1 MLPNDKKALTYTTVP
16 LEEDLEVTGHPVI
29 SLWVSPT
36 ARDGDFFVS
45 LEEVDAEGYSH
56 YITEGVLR
64 ASHRKLSEPPF
75 KYMGLPYHR
84 SFEEDIQPMPEGEP
98 VQLIFDLHPIS
109 NIFNAGNRIR
119 ITVSCADQNNFETPE
134 LSPPPTITIHRNSA
148 YASHVTLPVISPEA
162 TAAPKQGNLLII
174 IAIVIVV
181 IVAVVS
187 FSW

>member
-1 MLPNDKKALTYTTVP
+1 
-16 LEEDLEVTGHPVI
+16 
-29 SLWVSPT
+29 
-36 ARDGDFFVS
+36 
-45 LEEVDAEGYSH
+45 
-56 YITEGVLR
+56 
-64 ASHRKLSEPPF
+64 
-75 KYMGLPYHR
+75 
-84 SFEEDIQPMPEGEP
+84 MPEGEP

-187 FSW
+187 FSWYVKSRIKK